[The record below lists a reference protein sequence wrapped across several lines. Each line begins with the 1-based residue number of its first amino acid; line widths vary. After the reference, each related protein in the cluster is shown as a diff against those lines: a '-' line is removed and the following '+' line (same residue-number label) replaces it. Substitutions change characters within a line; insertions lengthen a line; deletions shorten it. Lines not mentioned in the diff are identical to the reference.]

1 MPLRNLFYVAKQ
13 YQNMV
18 KEESVYSRRL
28 VKLPTP
34 RFVVFYNGTEKQPEQ
49 QKLRLSDAYDR
60 KEGEPELELVVT
72 MFNINPGYNEKL
84 KEQCKTLKQYMQYVE
99 RVRNYARVQGM
110 SLDEAVN
117 RAVDECIKE
126 GILAEFLLRNK
137 AEAVSM
143 CIFEYDEE
151 KEMEK
156 YKRAESLYIREE
168 MEKEL
173 REELTK
179 ELWDEAKGEVREKF
193 EKEIRKELTEE
204 IQEEYE
210 KEIKEE
216 IKRELRKETR
226 KEIQLEVLKNL
237 IQQGCITVEDAAKQM
252 ETTVEEFRR
261 MIDCQNPGSAAA
273 PAEH

>member
-1 MPLRNLFYVAKQ
+1 MNREAKQ
-13 YQNMV
+13 LPVNPKYKDTFFWMLFRE
-18 KEESVYSRRL
+18 KEEL
-28 VKLPTP
+28 
-34 RFVVFYNGTEKQPEQ
+34 
-49 QKLRLSDAYDR
+49 
-60 KEGEPELELVVT
+60 
-72 MFNINPGYNEKL
+72 M
-84 KEQCKTLKQYMQYVE
+84 KQYMQYVE
-99 RVRNYARVQGM
+99 RVQNYARAQGM

-117 RAVDECIKE
+117 QAVDECIKE

-168 MEKEL
+168 LEKEL
-173 REELTK
+173 REELT
-179 ELWDEAKGEVREKF
+179 E
-193 EKEIRKELTEE
+193 
-204 IQEEYE
+204 
-210 KEIKEE
+210 
-216 IKRELRKETR
+216 
-226 KEIQLEVLKNL
+226 EIQLEVLKNL

-261 MIDCQNPGSAAA
+261 MIDCQNSGSAAG

>member
-1 MPLRNLFYVAKQ
+1 
-13 YQNMV
+13 
-18 KEESVYSRRL
+18 
-28 VKLPTP
+28 
-34 RFVVFYNGTEKQPEQ
+34 
-49 QKLRLSDAYDR
+49 
-60 KEGEPELELVVT
+60 
-72 MFNINPGYNEKL
+72 
-84 KEQCKTLKQYMQYVE
+84 
-99 RVRNYARVQGM
+99 M

-168 MEKEL
+168 LEKEL
-173 REELTK
+173 REELT
-179 ELWDEAKGEVREKF
+179 E
-193 EKEIRKELTEE
+193 
-204 IQEEYE
+204 
-210 KEIKEE
+210 
-216 IKRELRKETR
+216 
-226 KEIQLEVLKNL
+226 EIQLEVLKNL
-237 IQQGCITVEDAAKQM
+237 IQQGCIAVEDAAKQM

-261 MIDCQNPGSAAA
+261 MIDCQNSGSAAG